1 MRKKSRPLKEEGMHA
16 GAMADKFAFA
26 NLLRKTQTPQE
37 EKSWNFLK
45 IRPQG
50 FKFRRQHPFKDYV
63 LDFFC
68 YRAKLVIELDGQHH
82 KSNLEYDSDRT
93 SIIESYG
100 LKVIRFE
107 NDEIDNSFDNV
118 KEKLMK
124 FLKADDN
131 FPSL

>member
-1 MRKKSRPLKEEGMHA
+1 MFFELNRKVLSC
-16 GAMADKFAFA
+16 
-26 NLLRKTQTPQE
+26 
-37 EKSWNFLK
+37 
-45 IRPQG
+45 
-50 FKFRRQHPFKDYV
+50 RRQHPFKDYI

-68 YRAKLVIELDGQHH
+68 YRVKLVIELDGQHH

-100 LKVIRFE
+100 LKVIRFD
-107 NDEIDNSFDNV
+107 NDEIDNNFDNV

>member
-1 MRKKSRPLKEEGMHA
+1 
-16 GAMADKFAFA
+16 MADKFAFA

-37 EKSWNFLK
+37 EKLWDFLK